1 MKKIIL
7 WIQSFMIGLAKITP
21 GVSGSVL
28 ALSFGLYDRGI
39 EAISCFFKDIK
50 SHSKFLLF
58 TGSGIFCA
66 IVFGSQMI
74 SFLLQYY
81 YIPTMF
87 FFIGTIVG
95 GIKPLWKQIKIDLS
109 IKNITFMIVIVIII
123 LVLSRCITP
132 NVSFLQLPS
141 FVLYMLVGIIDAATM
156 IIPGIS
162 GTAIMMSLGLY
173 PILLSCF
180 SSFIHWSLI
189 YSNLPKLVFYI
200 LGLMIGAFIVS
211 LIMNYLFSHYRKT
224 TYIGIFFLSLLS
236 MLMLVKDLVFAFSW
250 QPIFLLS
257 ITLFFLGYKMSRY
270 FE

>member
-1 MKKIIL
+1 
-7 WIQSFMIGLAKITP
+7 MIGLAKITP

-28 ALSFGLYDRGI
+28 ALSFGLYDQGI

-50 SHSKFLLF
+50 SHFKFLLF
-58 TGSGIFCA
+58 TGSGVFCA
-66 IVFGSQMI
+66 IIFGSHII

-95 GIKPLWKQIKIDLS
+95 GITPLWKQIKLDLS
-109 IKNITFMIVIVIII
+109 IKNITFMIVITTFL
-123 LVLSRCITP
+123 LVLSRCIGP
-132 NVSFLQLPS
+132 ISSIMEFPSFL
-141 FVLYMLVGIIDAATM
+141 LYIIVGIIDAATM

-180 SSFIHWSLI
+180 SSFTHLSLI
-189 YSNLPKLVFYI
+189 YSNFPKLVFYI
-200 LGLMIGAFIVS
+200 LGLMMGAFIVS
-211 LIMNYLFSHYRKT
+211 FIMNYLFSYYRKT
-224 TYIGIFFLSLLS
+224 TYMGIFFLSFLS
-236 MLMLVKDLVFAFSW
+236 MLMLVKDLLFVFSW
-250 QPIFLLS
+250 KPIFLLS
-257 ITLFFLGYKMSRY
+257 IILFFTGYKISHY

>member
-1 MKKIIL
+1 
-7 WIQSFMIGLAKITP
+7 MIGLAKITP

-39 EAISCFFKDIK
+39 EAISCFFKDIR
-50 SHSKFLLF
+50 SHFKFLLF

-66 IVFGSQMI
+66 IVFGSHII

-87 FFIGTIVG
+87 FFVGTIVG
-95 GIKPLWKQIKIDLS
+95 GIKPLWKQIKTDLS
-109 IKNITFMIVIVIII
+109 IKNITFMIIITILI
-123 LVLSRCITP
+123 LVLSRCIKP
-132 NVSFLQLPS
+132 NTSFLQVSS
-141 FVLYMLVGIIDAATM
+141 FILYIIVGMIDAATM
-156 IIPGIS
+156 IIPGVS

-180 SSFIHWSLI
+180 SSFTHLSLI
-189 YSNLPKLVFYI
+189 YSNFPKLLFYV

-211 LIMNYLFSHYRKT
+211 FMMNYLFSHYRKM
-224 TYIGIFFLSLLS
+224 TYIGIFFLSFLS
-236 MLMLVKDLVFAFSW
+236 MLMLVKDLLFVFTW
-250 QPIFLLS
+250 KPIFLLS
-257 ITLFFLGYKMSRY
+257 IILFFAGYKMSRY